1 MHFLGTHLFTT
12 PYIGRHLK
20 YTGAGASPLLFL
32 THTKRTGQEESAQIC
47 ALIVHLC
54 LLLELIYDRILVSK
68 TSRNWWY
75 QGDFRPKLF
84 GFAAVAAS
92 RHNESCDGSGPRGL
106 GFESRHSDQKMGIR
120 TCGFP
125 FLIDMR
131 DSKSLNRHMPL
142 AYGCHQFEN
151 WWLQ

>member
-1 MHFLGTHLFTT
+1 MLHEFSYIRLDGRIGCYLAVVRHCPKSSEKGEFLEQRNSMTQIMTQNS
-12 PYIGRHLK
+12 K
-20 YTGAGASPLLFL
+20 SPL
-32 THTKRTGQEESAQIC
+32 GQ
-47 ALIVHLC
+47 LGH
-54 LLLELIYDRILVSK
+54 VSK
-68 TSRNWWY
+68 EFIKFSNKM
-75 QGDFRPKLF
+75 RPMDVKTL
-84 GFAAVAAS
+84 GFLLYMI
-92 RHNESCDGSGPRGL
+92 SGPRGL